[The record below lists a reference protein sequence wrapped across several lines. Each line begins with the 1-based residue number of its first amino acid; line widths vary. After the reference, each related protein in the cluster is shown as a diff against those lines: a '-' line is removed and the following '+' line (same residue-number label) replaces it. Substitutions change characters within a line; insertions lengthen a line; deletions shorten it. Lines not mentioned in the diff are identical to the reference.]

1 MKRTISS
8 LLTILILLPA
18 LLTVSNAYDA
28 VDTSFLVFASSLSSD
43 VSEESYTVECTASDC
58 SVTLSWK
65 NIAADEYIVYF
76 KRSNSDEWML
86 LKTTTKQV
94 LIVTGLQ
101 NGLRYDFKMCFD
113 GIESEIVTAVP
124 HAADEIMLS
133 VPEYCQYPEYPT
145 GCECA
150 SLYMLL
156 QYYGVDVTME
166 EIVEV
171 LPKGSA
177 PYEGEDG
184 VLYGANPDK
193 EFVGDPR
200 DENSYGVYNEP
211 IRNTAE
217 KFRSGAIS
225 QSGATVGDILKI
237 LSSGNPV
244 IVWFTSNLEMVIDYR
259 NEWLDYNTDE
269 TIRWASYEHAVVV
282 YGISEEL
289 VYYND
294 PQTGSGGSLELE
306 TFAAAF
312 ESFGGRI
319 VYYLE

>member
-28 VDTSFLVFASSLSSD
+28 VDTSFLTYTSSLEDGDSS
-43 VSEESYTVECTASDC
+43 ESYIITCVASDGQ
-58 SVTLSWK
+58 VTLSWK
-65 NIAADEYIVYF
+65 NITADEYTVYF
-76 KRSNSDEWML
+76 KRSNSDEWRL

-101 NGLRYDFKMCFD
+101 NGLQYDFKMCFD
-113 GIESEIVTAVP
+113 DVESEIVTAVP
-124 HAADEIMLS
+124 HADDEIMLS

-145 GCECA
+145 GCECSA
-150 SLYMLL
+150 LYMLL
-156 QYYGVDVTME
+156 QFYSVDVTME
-166 EIVEV
+166 EIVEA
-171 LPKGSA
+171 LPKGSV
-177 PYEGEDG
+177 PYSDEDG

-200 DENSYGVYNEP
+200 DVNSYGVYNEP

-217 KFRSGAIS
+217 LFKSGAIS

-244 IVWFTSNLEMVIDYR
+244 IVWFTSNLEVVIDYR
-259 NEWLDYNTDE
+259 HEWLDYNTGE
-269 TIRWASYEHAVVV
+269 TISWASYEHAVVV
-282 YGISEEL
+282 YGISDEL

-294 PQTGSGGSLELE
+294 PQTGTGGSLDLE

-319 VYYLE
+319 VYYLQ